1 MGSPA
6 RPFRRTAAVPGGGI
20 RRAQPVAGE
29 RISPARRSRRARV
42 SKIQPWLCVELPS
55 EALTRARP
63 AEAWFPSAPFASV
76 LSSPGKTQ
84 RSVQSPS
91 EERYPHPS
99 LILTDGKNDS
109 IGQNWLPRSI
119 NVAASVPGARGGW
132 APRQETAEGGAIRAA
147 CPSRGQKTWILK
159 GTKQMWSDSHGNVS
173 QLNSDSPCIFQAPP
187 PPPQSNT
194 LSRLKIG

>member
-1 MGSPA
+1 MPCCYVYRIGVGLHHSCSPLSLLVGKVVGTPPSLLAAQLPSPGAELGELVGSA
-6 RPFRRTAAVPGGGI
+6 WR
-20 RRAQPVAGE
+20 E
-29 RISPARRSRRARV
+29 RISARESRRARA

-55 EALTRARP
+55 AALTRARP

-109 IGQNWLPRSI
+109 IGQNRLSGSI
-119 NVAASVPGARGGW
+119 NVAVSVPGARGGW
-132 APRQETAEGGAIRAA
+132 APRQETAEGGAMRAA
-147 CPSRGQKTWILK
+147 CPS
-159 GTKQMWSDSHGNVS
+159 
-173 QLNSDSPCIFQAPP
+173 
-187 PPPQSNT
+187 
-194 LSRLKIG
+194 